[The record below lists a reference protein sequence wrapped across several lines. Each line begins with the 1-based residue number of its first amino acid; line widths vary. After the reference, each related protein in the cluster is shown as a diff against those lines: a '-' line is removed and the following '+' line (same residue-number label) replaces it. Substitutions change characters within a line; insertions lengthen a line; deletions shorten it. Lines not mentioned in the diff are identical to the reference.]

1 MGAAG
6 TVVLL
11 LLMLPLAAALVLV
24 MRTGLLA
31 LAAVA
36 AVGMV
41 VSPGVRAWLAPVH
54 GGEP

>member
-1 MGAAG
+1 MGVAG

-11 LLMLPLAAALVLV
+11 LLMLPLAAALVVV

-31 LAAVA
+31 LAALA

-41 VSPGVRAWLAPVH
+41 VSPGMRAWLAPVH